1 MAGLQGCF
9 PIADLSNYTKG
20 WTIRARVTAKGQIRT
35 FQSKREGSEG
45 GKVFSVDLLDCEGGE
60 IRASLFNNA
69 VDLFGEKLQ
78 VGKCFTFSRGTLKI
92 ANRQYSTLNHR
103 YELTFDKDAV
113 VEEVN
118 DDASIDTM
126 KLHICELR
134 SVQTKT
140 LPANVDLCG
149 VVVSFKAP
157 VSFTSKDG
165 KELVKRE
172 IILADDSASSMEV
185 TLWGD
190 RARKADKE
198 FEGNPVMC
206 IKGVIVKEWG
216 NGRKGSL
223 MEAGALL
230 TSPTIPEAEK
240 VRQWWSQGGSSQTLT
255 ALSDGAFVG
264 GKAPVGKPASLA
276 DIRAAAEQALISE
289 DVFSVVCRLAIVQTK
304 KQGEEQPLYYMACME
319 PKEGTTLPCNR
330 RVDAS
335 GFCAVCNRAGKVVPR
350 FNLRCKFSD
359 CEDSAWLTTFHEAA
373 KGALCMEATE
383 LKDLEQGKGR
393 EAMETAIRHSYFQQP
408 LKVTVRAKPDSYNGE
423 SRTNITCIDARPV
436 PVAEHGRLMLKE
448 IQEMLTRDS
457 MMKGAGGA

>member
-92 ANRQYSTLNHR
+92 ANRQYSSLNHR

-140 LPANVDLCG
+140 LPTNVDLCG

-172 IILADDSASSMEV
+172 IVLADDSASSMEV

-190 RARKADKE
+190 RAQKADKE

-230 TSPTIPEAEK
+230 PSPTIPEAEK

-255 ALSDGAFVG
+255 ALSDGGFVG
-264 GKAPVGKPASLA
+264 GKAPVGKPATLA

-319 PKEGTTLPCNR
+319 PKEGNKLPCNR

-335 GFCAVCNRAGKVVPR
+335 GFCAVCNRAGKVAPR
-350 FNLRCKFSD
+350 FSLRCKFSD

-383 LKDLEQGKGR
+383 LKDLEAGAGR
-393 EAMETAIRHSYFQQP
+393 EAMEAAIRHSYFQQP

-436 PVAEHGRLMLKE
+436 PMAEHGRLMLKE
-448 IQEMLTRDS
+448 IQEMIV
-457 MMKGAGGA
+457 AC